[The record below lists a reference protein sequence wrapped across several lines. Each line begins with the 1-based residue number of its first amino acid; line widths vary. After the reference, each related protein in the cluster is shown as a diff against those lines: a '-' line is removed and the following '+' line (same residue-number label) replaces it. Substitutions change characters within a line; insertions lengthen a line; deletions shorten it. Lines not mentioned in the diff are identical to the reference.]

1 MVREYSIKDIADTLW
16 VSKTT
21 VRKIIQREN
30 IEFDCIKN
38 NKQLYSEEKARQI
51 IKAIKPDFEFAN
63 SKLETENIIPETENQ
78 EPKVEEVCENSQTET
93 ANSQSA
99 EMLVLKQAIDLLGK
113 QLEEKDRQL
122 KQKDKQ
128 IDDLND
134 RLKEAMELTHAQQYI
149 SATEKTT
156 KLLEEQTASAEEVIE
171 PVVKKSL
178 FAKLFNK

>member
-1 MVREYSIKDIADTLW
+1 MSKEYSIKDLADILW
-16 VSKTT
+16 VSKTI
-21 VRKIIQREN
+21 VRKAIQRED

-38 NKQLYSEEKARQI
+38 NKQLYSEEKAKQI
-51 IKAIKPDFEFAN
+51 ILAVKPQFEFAN
-63 SKLETENIIPETENQ
+63 SQFESENLSPEEDREPPKEEPNFENL
-78 EPKVEEVCENSQTET
+78 
-93 ANSQSA
+93 QSA
-99 EMLVLKQAIDLLGK
+99 EMLVLKQAIDILGK

-134 RLKEAMELTHAQQYI
+134 RLREAMELTHTQQYI

-171 PVVKKSL
+171 PVAKKSL